1 MTQVNNN
8 LGVEVQEPHPNFI
21 ESNTQAI
28 TLEEL
33 SEKSIVPT
41 FSDNS
46 LTISH
51 QDFMMSV
58 YDAAEKV
65 FGELTPIECRVSHPI
80 NGRVPTA
87 LNKKASELTDAEK
100 TVYYQRLA
108 WISHVSNLKRTI
120 NGQEVCLT
128 IGGVRGY
135 NDDNLYSRPAP
146 MRFKKALDLY
156 ASFNPEK
163 DNNLEILENL
173 QDTRIDENQFCNIIG
188 RMRLYQAL
196 PVAQQHE
203 LPQLILGDQ
212 AVNEAVRQYVNNP
225 NFGRR
230 QGNDIS
236 TWDLMQLF
244 NEAVKSSYID
254 KWLER
259 NQNCTDFSLGIQRAL
274 QNKDEEGYSWF
285 LN

>member
-1 MTQVNNN
+1 MRFKIFVGWQV
-8 LGVEVQEPHPNFI
+8 
-21 ESNTQAI
+21 
-28 TLEEL
+28 
-33 SEKSIVPT
+33 
-41 FSDNS
+41 
-46 LTISH
+46 
-51 QDFMMSV
+51 
-58 YDAAEKV
+58 
-65 FGELTPIECRVSHPI
+65 RVC
-80 NGRVPTA
+80 
-87 LNKKASELTDAEK
+87 
-100 TVYYQRLA
+100 
-108 WISHVSNLKRTI
+108 SNLMLQCSGFSGIFECMSGADI
-120 NGQEVCLT
+120 N
-128 IGGVRGY
+128 
-135 NDDNLYSRPAP
+135 
-146 MRFKKALDLY
+146 KKALDLY